1 MKTAKHIALTLMLV
15 LLVATVVMGF
25 VLLNRVMALLTP
37 AAPQLSAT
45 ESTAPSSS
53 SSSVPATTTAP
64 PTTVPPTVH
73 HCDFVIKGDT
83 IAPTCD
89 MLGYTIYACTCGET
103 DFQDFVDSYGHN
115 FGDYTVIPATCSVDG
130 WTERVCKNCK
140 MTERINFTTAP
151 HTFTEWEPGAYAN
164 QETRTCTSCG
174 GTQVHSTVAGS
185 TWEVMA
191 IPMGTVS
198 KHAHLKIE
206 ITSTKN
212 SKVIDH
218 HLYVH
223 SANTDIHYDYV
234 DKELLVYYT
243 YKGEAKVQ
251 AMASN
256 SINLTLRSDGKPK
269 AGEPWDVY

>member
-1 MKTAKHIALTLMLV
+1 MKTAKYIALTLMSV

-37 AAPQLSAT
+37 STPQLSAT

-53 SSSVPATTTAP
+53 SSSVPATTTVP

-103 DFQDFVDSYGHN
+103 DFQDFVDSYGHT

-130 WTERVCKNCK
+130 WTERVCENCK
-140 MTERINFTTAP
+140 MTERIDFTTAP
-151 HTFTEWEPGAYAN
+151 HTFTEWEPSAYAN
-164 QETRTCTSCG
+164 QETRTCTECG
-174 GTQVHSTVAGS
+174 GTQVHSTVPGS

-191 IPMGTVS
+191 IPMGTIS
-198 KHAHLKIE
+198 KHTYFKIE

-212 SKVIDH
+212 NKVLDH
-218 HLYVH
+218 QLYIHPV
-223 SANTDIHYDYV
+223 NTNIHYVYV
-234 DKELLVYYT
+234 DSKLIVYYT
-243 YKGEAKVQ
+243 YEGQEKSHTIEA
-251 AMASN
+251 N
-256 SINLTLRSDGKPK
+256 CLYLTIRSDGVPK
-269 AGEPWDVY
+269 AREPWDAY